1 MNEDFL
7 NSASSTPSST
17 VALSMSEAVPK
28 ADERQII
35 VESTADSSE
44 SSCTEEKPSPA
55 RFENTLNLITFQTS
69 PYNWVAWAIL
79 IFLNNNT
86 VRVYIYIYI
95 YIFML
100 ALEILCSVV

>member
-1 MNEDFL
+1 MNEELL

-17 VALSMSEAVPK
+17 VALSMSETVPE

-69 PYNWVAWAIL
+69 PIHWVAWAIL
-79 IFLNNNT
+79 IFLNNT
-86 VRVYIYIYI
+86 VRVYI

-100 ALEILCSVV
+100 ALKILCSVV